1 MHDIRAKLLLSVQ
14 RALLG
19 AVSPRLRAV
28 TCGWEGFEITLRF
41 VFDGEVADPDLEDAG
56 VVASEVAADFPAP
69 WTVDEDI
76 ARLDYPDD
84 LRPGALALWAFRRKE
99 SAAETENPD

>member
-1 MHDIRAKLLLSVQ
+1 MHEIRAKLLLSVQ

-19 AVSPRLRAV
+19 AVSPNLRAV
-28 TCGWEGFEITLRF
+28 TCGWHEVEIKLRF
-41 VFDGEVADPDLEDAG
+41 VFDGEIAEENFEDAG

-76 ARLDYPDD
+76 VRLDCPQD
-84 LRPGALALWAFRRKE
+84 LRLTALTLWAYLRKE
-99 SAAETENPD
+99 VVAETGGPS